1 LSLKKKD
8 DNIVVFDS
16 NFILLPYQFKID
28 YLNDIY
34 LNLEGKTRFYIFK
47 QSLDE
52 IEAKIRREPKT
63 RKLKRQ
69 YKGGMAYLDKNEKIY
84 PLYFIKEIKENN
96 ETTDEFLLKWCRKFK
111 KEYKKV
117 YLATNDS
124 ELRKKAK
131 NSNVNIIFLRQQKF
145 LVIERS

>member
-1 LSLKKKD
+1 MSLKKKD

-69 YKGGMAYLDKNEKIY
+69 FKGGMAYLDKNEKIY
-84 PLYFIKEIKENN
+84 PLYFIKEVKEKN
-96 ETTDEFLLKWCRKFK
+96 ETTDEFLLKWCIKFK

-131 NSNVNIIFLRQQKF
+131 NSYVNIIFLRQQKF